1 MNEMLDMAVNA
12 VNLVLERLDQLNE
25 KADKMVILLERIETR
40 LGDR

>member
-25 KADKMVILLERIETR
+25 KADKMIILLERIETR